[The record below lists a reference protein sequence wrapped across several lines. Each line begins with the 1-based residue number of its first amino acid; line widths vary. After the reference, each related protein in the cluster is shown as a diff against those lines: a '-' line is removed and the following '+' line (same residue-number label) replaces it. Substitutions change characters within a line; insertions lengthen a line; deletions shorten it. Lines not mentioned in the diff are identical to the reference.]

1 MNKER
6 DNKITSVRNYFLIIY
21 RKLGLTFL
29 ERSELVPVVTTSVK
43 GKNKEKV
50 NRTSVIV
57 NFTLNTRP
65 PPA

>member
-1 MNKER
+1 MVTHTFLERSELVPVVITWVVRVNKER

-43 GKNKEKV
+43 G
-50 NRTSVIV
+50 
-57 NFTLNTRP
+57 
-65 PPA
+65 